1 MGSNYIPGTNGA
13 AARENT
19 QEKILWTSVACLPL
33 LFQPSFLFSSFDI
46 PSVTPLFPSHFYGN
60 VFFLNLYI
68 QSPSYPLISFIF
80 TALHSFFFLIISV
93 IGTTMSS
100 VYSVSMLAFYV
111 LLFTK
116 IFKKWN
122 TKDQPLKFS
131 RFYFLSTDQWLS
143 IENNILKFNLRKT
156 RWKQYL
162 HVKDT

>member
-60 VFFLNLYI
+60 VFSLNVYI

-100 VYSVSMLAFYV
+100 VYSVSVLAFYV

-143 IENNILKFNLRKT
+143 IENNILTFNLRKT

>member
-1 MGSNYIPGTNGA
+1 MGLP
-13 AARENT
+13 
-19 QEKILWTSVACLPL
+19 QEKTPKKKYFEPVLPASLFFFNPLSILFLWHPKCDPSLSFSFL
-33 LFQPSFLFSSFDI
+33 WQSFLFEFIHTINSLPTDLIYFYC
-46 PSVTPLFPSHFYGN
+46 TP
-60 VFFLNLYI
+60 
-68 QSPSYPLISFIF
+68 
-80 TALHSFFFLIISV
+80 FFFLMVSV
-93 IGTTMSS
+93 IRTTMSS

-122 TKDQPLKFS
+122 TKDQPPKFS

>member
-1 MGSNYIPGTNGA
+1 MGSNYNPSHK
-13 AARENT
+13 RKHPRKNT
-19 QEKILWTSVACLPL
+19 LNQCCLPPSSFST
-33 LFQPSFLFSSFDI
+33 LFPFSSFDI

-68 QSPSYPLISFIF
+68 QSPPYPLISFIF
-80 TALHSFFFLIISV
+80 TALHSFFFLMVSV
-93 IGTTMSS
+93 IRTTMSS

-116 IFKKWN
+116 IFKKRN
-122 TKDQPLKFS
+122 TKDQPPKFS

-143 IENNILKFNLRKT
+143 IENNILKFNLKKT